1 MVRLDEQADDAHLD
15 AGQQLEEQLK
25 SVNYDVWVCPTCQQV
40 SIVPHNAWFSKYSKC
55 TSCGRRTLETSSR
68 TLVRAT
74 TSHSGTEE
82 VTERCRNCAWTR
94 TYTRT
99 IPRVQA
105 SSGSSGG
112 FGGGGGGGGGS
123 SFGGGS
129 AGGGGAGGRY

>member
-15 AGQQLEEQLK
+15 TGQQREERLK

-40 SIVPHNAWFSKYSKC
+40 SIVPHKAWFSKYSKC

-68 TLVRAT
+68 TLIRAT
-74 TSHSGTEE
+74 TSHSGSEE
-82 VTERCRNCAWTR
+82 VTERCRNCGWTR

-99 IPRVQA
+99 IPRVQT

-112 FGGGGGGGGGS
+112 FRSGGGGGGG